1 MVKGVVITMW
11 TRSELKE
18 RAKTALHRNYWITVA
33 VTLIVGILTGDFLN
47 SSGNSARTEAENID
61 SIHSIFDFIPI
72 MWIIGAAIGIIT
84 ASVIYSIFVG
94 NLFEVGSCRFFEE
107 NSEHKARL
115 GLILDGFKNGAY
127 LKNVSTIFFRDLY
140 TFLWTLCLIIPGIV
154 KGYEYKMIPYI
165 LAENPEISRERA
177 FEISKQMMDG
187 QKGDAFVL
195 DLSFIGWN
203 ILSVITLGIV
213 GILYVNPYQ
222 SATWAELYKTNR
234 ETAIASGIATREE
247 LPGLQ
252 KEMDE

>member
-47 SSGNSARTEAENID
+47 SSGNSARTGAENID

-140 TFLWTLCLIIPGIV
+140 TFVWTLCLIIPGIV

-165 LAENPEISRERA
+165 LAENPTMPREEAFQISRR
-177 FEISKQMMDG
+177 MMMG
-187 QKGDAFVL
+187 QKMDVFVL
-195 DLSFIGWN
+195 DLSFIGWF
-203 ILSVITLGIV
+203 ILEKISFGLAGLFFVR
-213 GILYVNPYQ
+213 PYYE
-222 SATWAELYKTNR
+222 TVFAELYEANKQKAYR
-234 ETAIASGIATREE
+234 EGYIR
-247 LPGLQ
+247 
-252 KEMDE
+252 